1 MPALLLR
8 IMIQN
13 SAIIPQ
19 VHISDTVDDDVII
32 ISVMIRNSY
41 FRDDTGTNSR
51 ENETAGVPLFKYSIS
66 KGNA

>member
-19 VHISDTVDDDVII
+19 VHISDAVENDVIV

-51 ENETAGVPLFKYSIS
+51 ENETAGVPLFKDSIYN
-66 KGNA
+66 GNA